1 MDLVAAIETMYKDIK
16 LYINPINGLESP
28 TDNSKGAE
36 LRKYAMDEQ
45 VKMIAGTRPVS
56 DWDKLVQEYLDK
68 GGAQVIQEYN
78 ANIKE
83 KDPKALFK

>member
-1 MDLVAAIETMYKDIK
+1 
-16 LYINPINGLESP
+16 
-28 TDNSKGAE
+28 
-36 LRKYAMDEQ
+36 MDEQ